1 MQNEIKAP
9 QNIFNEQG
17 ELNNPGWARKM
28 YFQYNPENMKMP
40 RMAAKEWDYYFIGNE
55 EVGVAVTINDF
66 GPIGMFTAS
75 LLKFKE
81 KENMTV
87 TAYGPGN
94 LDQPK
99 DDEGTCYFRSQNVE
113 AIFIRKA
120 GKHILKVDF
129 KDFYEGKDYHLDL
142 VLTVPETDR
151 MVILTPFEENK
162 DYFYFNEK
170 LNCMRASGMVQVGDY
185 THTFSPEKDFAV
197 LDLGRG
203 VWPNEN
209 VWFWGSASG
218 ELEGKDFGFNIG
230 YGFGDLSNAT
240 ENMIFYDGVA
250 HKFDQI
256 VFQIP
261 EEGYDVAPWHIVS
274 NDGRFDMEFVPM
286 MDRATLCDLSKGGSL
301 QHQVFGKFNGNCV
314 LDDGTVL
321 EVKDFFGFAEEVH
334 NNWNIKL

>member
-197 LDLGRG
+197 LDLG
-203 VWPNEN
+203 
-209 VWFWGSASG
+209 
-218 ELEGKDFGFNIG
+218 
-230 YGFGDLSNAT
+230 
-240 ENMIFYDGVA
+240 
-250 HKFDQI
+250 
-256 VFQIP
+256 
-261 EEGYDVAPWHIVS
+261 
-274 NDGRFDMEFVPM
+274 
-286 MDRATLCDLSKGGSL
+286 
-301 QHQVFGKFNGNCV
+301 
-314 LDDGTVL
+314 
-321 EVKDFFGFAEEVH
+321 
-334 NNWNIKL
+334 